1 MCLGKAPKYT
11 APEVR
16 QTQETKQAEMSA
28 TGASESRKAAAN
40 NAGMAGSTLLTGPTG
55 IEKKQLSLGQ
65 STLLGQ

>member
-1 MCLGKAPKYT
+1 MCLRSAPKYP

-28 TGASESRKAAAN
+28 SGASDSRKAAAN
-40 NAGMAGSTLLTGPTG
+40 NAAPAGSTLLTGPTG